1 MRRRIFF
8 LLLWSSF
15 LFLTAEAQQ
24 NGYPKMVVDTTK
36 VTNINLRIISPLS
49 TTYYILPNQYMQTLG
64 YFCKQEIYLQKQ
76 TIVPIKFRLGT
87 QASCDF
93 IEHH

>member
-1 MRRRIFF
+1 MRKKIFF
-8 LLLWSSF
+8 LVLLSSF
-15 LFLTAEAQQ
+15 LFLTAKSQQ
-24 NGYPKMVVDTTK
+24 NSCPKMVLDSTK

-49 TTYYILPNQYMQTLG
+49 TNYSILPNQYVQTLG

-76 TIVPIKFRLGT
+76 TFIPIKFRLGT